1 MAIKR
6 GENLILSL
14 GGVIAVEC
22 VAATDEKKEAV
33 KVRRGPTWTIVNTR
47 NVERRDSA
55 DTRRT

>member
-6 GENLILSL
+6 GDKLILSL

-22 VAATDEKKEAV
+22 VAATDEKKQTV

-47 NVERRDSA
+47 NVERA
-55 DTRRT
+55 D